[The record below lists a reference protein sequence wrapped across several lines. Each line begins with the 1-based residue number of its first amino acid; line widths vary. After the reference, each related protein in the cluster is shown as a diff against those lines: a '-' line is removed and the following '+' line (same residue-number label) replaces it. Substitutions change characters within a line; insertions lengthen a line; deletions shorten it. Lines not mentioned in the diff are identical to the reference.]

1 MKNLTLNVDFKN
13 ILRMQ
18 YVQDLFYVT
27 IYNAHRNIGN
37 YLSYNYS
44 YVDVSNSKRENT
56 YSYTFIEQDHLDA
69 R

>member
-1 MKNLTLNVDFKN
+1 
-13 ILRMQ
+13 MQ